1 MNVLQEY
8 IPLISTRNVGLLKEM
23 NDTAVL
29 HLKVTFVILSAST
42 LYAQENS
49 RTPRVKRE
57 WQEEGENDIYTV
69 CMALGV
75 YLHTGIVMII
85 YNIDLLGSFLNE
97 ETLLVEMQE

>member
-1 MNVLQEY
+1 MT
-8 IPLISTRNVGLLKEM
+8 S
-23 NDTAVL
+23 AVL
-29 HLKVTFVILSAST
+29 HLKVTFVTLSAST
-42 LYAQENS
+42 LYAQEDS

-57 WQEEGENDIYTV
+57 WQEGGENDIYTV

-85 YNIDLLGSFLNE
+85 YNIDLLCFFLNE